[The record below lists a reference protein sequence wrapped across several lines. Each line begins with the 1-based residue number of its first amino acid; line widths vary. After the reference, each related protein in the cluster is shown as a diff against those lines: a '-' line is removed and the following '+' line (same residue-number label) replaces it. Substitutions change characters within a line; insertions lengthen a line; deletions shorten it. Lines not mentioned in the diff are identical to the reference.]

1 MKIAIVSPMLLPVP
15 DIKGGAVEMLIT
27 YLIEEN
33 EKNKYYDIDLYT
45 VYDDKLKEYKYEN
58 TKIMMKKI
66 PYIKKIIQKVMNKFF
81 NILKINKVVNFSW
94 IKMENEIK
102 KHNYDKI
109 IIENNM
115 FLYRKIYEKK
125 LYNNAKLI
133 YHMHNDINNIDK
145 TEENYK
151 LIEKTAEKIIAISN
165 FIKNRLNSIQRT
177 DKIEVLYNCI
187 DKDLYNN
194 DNINECIESKKIKE
208 YKIKDDVSIGYIGR
222 ISKEKGLLE
231 LVKAFRN
238 IELPNVSL
246 YVIGSQWYDKIKKDK
261 YYNKILE
268 EIKHIKN
275 NIYFIGNVS
284 KKNMPQ
290 IYKVLDIIVIPTIC
304 EEAFGMVVLEASLMG
319 KAIIATNSGGMVEII
334 NNNTTGIIVEKDKDI
349 VDNLSN
355 AIKFLTLNKDI
366 RKDFGINAKKE
377 VEKKEEFDKEK
388 YLTNFAK
395 IVGG

>member
-33 EKNKYYDIDLYT
+33 ENNKYYDIDLYT
-45 VYDDKLKEYKYEN
+45 VYDNQLENYKYKN

-66 PYIKKIIQKVMNKFF
+66 PYIKKILQKVMNKFF

-115 FLYRKIYEKK
+115 FLYKKIYEKN
-125 LYNNAKLI
+125 LFNNAKLI

-145 TEENYK
+145 TEKNYK
-151 LIEKTAEKIIAISN
+151 LIEKTAEKIIVVSN
-165 FIKNRLNSIQRT
+165 FIKNRLNSIQKT

-187 DKDLYNN
+187 DKDFYNN
-194 DNINECIESKKIKE
+194 VKSNDCTEAKKIKE
-208 YKIKDDVSIGYIGR
+208 YKIKDEISIGYIGR

-238 IELPNVSL
+238 IDLPNVSL
-246 YVIGSQWYDKIKKDK
+246 YVIGSQWYDKIKKDM
-261 YYNKILE
+261 YYNEILQ
-268 EIKHIKN
+268 EIKNIKN
-275 NIYFIGNVS
+275 NIYFIGNVN
-284 KKNMPQ
+284 KRNMPQ
-290 IYKVLDIIVIPTIC
+290 IYKLLDIIVIPTIC
-304 EEAFGMVVLEASLMG
+304 EEAFGMVALEASLMG

-334 NNNTTGIIVEKDKDI
+334 NNKETGIIVEKDKDI

-355 AIKFLTLNKDI
+355 AIKFLILNKDI
-366 RKDFGINAKKE
+366 RKEFGINARNKIE
-377 VEKKEEFDKEK
+377 KEEKFDKEN
-388 YLTNFAK
+388 YLKNFVK